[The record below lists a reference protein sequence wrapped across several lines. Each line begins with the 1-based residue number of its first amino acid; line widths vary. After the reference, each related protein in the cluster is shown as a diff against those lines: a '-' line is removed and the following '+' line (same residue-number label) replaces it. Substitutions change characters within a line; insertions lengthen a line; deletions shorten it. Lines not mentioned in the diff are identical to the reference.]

1 MEITSRSK
9 LFDVLNAYPALED
22 TIVRLAPPFAHL
34 KNPVLRRTVGQLA
47 TLERVAQIGGLE
59 VTALVNTLR
68 REVGLPELRAE
79 TPTLT
84 TPPPRAEDDP
94 TWINDEPQFIVNGS
108 ELLQRGQ
115 VPLQHVN
122 QLLPQLQPHR
132 YLLLV
137 TDFEPIPMIEA
148 MQKQNRRVYH
158 KLHPHDAHIHLTYI
172 G

>member
-9 LFDVLNAYPALED
+9 LFDVLKAYPTLED
-22 TIVRLAPPFAHL
+22 KIVRLAPPFANL

-59 VTALVNTLR
+59 VTEFVNMLR

-79 TPTLT
+79 TPTFAP
-84 TPPPRAEDDP
+84 PPPRAESDP
-94 TWINDEPQFIVNGS
+94 AWIEGEPQFVVNGS
-108 ELLQRGQ
+108 ELLKRGE

-122 QLLPQLQPHR
+122 QLLPQLQPDR
-132 YLLLV
+132 YILLI

-148 MQKQNRRVYH
+148 MRKQNRRVYH
-158 KLHPHDAHIHLTYI
+158 KVHPTEVNTHLTYI

>member
-9 LFDVLNAYPALED
+9 LLDVLNAYPTLED
-22 TIVRLAPPFAHL
+22 KIVRLAPPFANL

-59 VTALVNTLR
+59 VTELVNTLR

-84 TPPPRAEDDP
+84 APPPRTESDP
-94 TWINDEPQFIVNGS
+94 AWISGEPQFVVNGS
-108 ELLQRGQ
+108 ELLQRGE

-122 QLLPQLQPHR
+122 QLLPQLEPHR

-137 TDFEPIPMIEA
+137 TDFEPLPMIEA

-158 KLHPHDAHIHLTYI
+158 KLHPNDTKIHLTFI